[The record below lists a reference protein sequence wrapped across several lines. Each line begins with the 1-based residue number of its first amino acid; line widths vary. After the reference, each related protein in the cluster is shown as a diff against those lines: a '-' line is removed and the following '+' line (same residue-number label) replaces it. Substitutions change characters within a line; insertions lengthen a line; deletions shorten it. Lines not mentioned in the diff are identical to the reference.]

1 MEEKERELTNSE
13 ILKYIQNFDEDF
25 SFSDYTPEE
34 LFELLDKFRNTKDF
48 KEKYFEFYDDVKCMT
63 RKRQDW

>member
-1 MEEKERELTNSE
+1 MNDNEKQITNSD
-13 ILKYIQNFDEDF
+13 ILRYIQNFDEDF
-25 SFSDYTPEE
+25 SFTDFTPEE
-34 LFELLDKFRNTKDF
+34 LFELMDRFKNTSNF